1 MATQYGLQLNHK
13 NLVVKAAAP
22 GLQFKKVAP
31 KPGVAAAAKVAP
43 KPLRRPLDC
52 FASALDDEDE
62 MLDARTKANKQ
73 LKEQQQTKEKL
84 MVTARKATLEE
95 DPDAFEYDSMYDDIQ
110 AQRENVL
117 EEKQQNKVKRESR
130 YIQQLLS
137 KGEDRQIEQ
146 GIVYER
152 VLRREREKEDHL
164 FEDKEKFVTQ
174 GYKEKLITDKRWEE
188 KEAVRVSREVD
199 VTKTGSMTGFLGNL
213 LNSGGLSRS
222 NNSSLMKKEQT
233 VAVKSEVEA
242 DAIKLE
248 KMAAEADAE
257 EDKKRRAALAEAK
270 RKEREEQHRQ
280 ERIEKIEKEREEQLQ
295 KEEAA
300 RAEAAR
306 AKAASAKRAAV
317 GELENATKKAKP
329 EQAQVS
335 ELEKVMSAKER
346 YLARLAAKG

>member
-31 KPGVAAAAKVAP
+31 KPAAVAKVAP
-43 KPLRRPLDC
+43 KPLRRPLDV

-73 LKEQQQTKEKL
+73 LKEQQQSKEKL

-95 DPDAFEYDSMYDDIQ
+95 DPDAFEYDSMYDNIQ
-110 AQRENVL
+110 AERDNAL
-117 EEKQQNKVKRESR
+117 EERQQSKARRESR
-130 YIQQLLS
+130 YIQQLLT

-174 GYKEKLITDKRWEE
+174 GYKDKLIADKRWEE

-199 VTKTGSMTGFLGNL
+199 VSKTGSMTGFLGNL

-222 NNSSLMKKEQT
+222 TNSSLLKKEQA
-233 VAVKSEVEA
+233 AVIKTEVEA
-242 DAIKLE
+242 DTVKLE
-248 KMAAEADAE
+248 KIAAEAEAE

-280 ERIEKIEKEREEQLQ
+280 ERIEKIQKEREEQLQ
-295 KEEAA
+295 QEKEEAA

-306 AKAASAKRAAV
+306 AKAASAKRAAG

-329 EQAQVS
+329 EQVQVS
-335 ELEKVMSAKER
+335 GPEKVMSAKER
-346 YLARLAAKG
+346 YLARLAAKS